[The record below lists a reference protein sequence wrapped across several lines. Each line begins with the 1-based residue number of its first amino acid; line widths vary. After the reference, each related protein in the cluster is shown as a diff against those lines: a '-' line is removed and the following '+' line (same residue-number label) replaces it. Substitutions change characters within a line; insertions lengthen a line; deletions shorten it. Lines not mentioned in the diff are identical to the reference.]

1 MARLFPFLWMGLAAC
16 GVYSIV
22 GAELF
27 WGSLLVAVGVTYLS
41 RSPFIWILLGLMT
54 IGGLLTEP
62 IVFTVLVIGFGC
74 SFQMI
79 KT

>member
-16 GVYSIV
+16 CVYSVV

-41 RSPFIWILLGLMT
+41 RIPFIGILLGLMT

-62 IVFTVLVIGFGC
+62 IVFIVLVIGFGC